1 METIIDNFPWI
12 WENLGMQG
20 IIVAVITLI
29 AYFILKGI
37 KEGLE
42 KKLQAA
48 SESIGNELT
57 KCRDNTNNVEQII
70 INVLRAD
77 FDFRSGCCNT
87 SPQRLLTVAELFKRM
102 KTTKHYIIFYWTKQ
116 GYINALAN
124 KYPGIENLLKE
135 EIIQELQKQ
144 DKYLNGDSEY
154 DDIDEI

>member
-42 KKLQAA
+42 KQLQAA

-57 KCRDNTNNVEQII
+57 KFRDNTNNVEQII

-77 FDFRSGCCNT
+77 INLRSGGCDT

-102 KTTKHYIIFYWTKQ
+102 KATKHYIIFYWTKQ

-135 EIIQELQKQ
+135 EIIQDLQKQ
-144 DKYLNGDSEY
+144 DKYLNGDS
-154 DDIDEI
+154 

>member
-42 KKLQAA
+42 KQLQAA
-48 SESIGNELT
+48 AESIGNELT

-77 FDFRSGCCNT
+77 IDLRSGGCDT
-87 SPQRLLTVAELFKRM
+87 RPQRLLTVAELFKRM
-102 KTTKHYIIFYWTKQ
+102 KTTKHYIIFYWAKQ

-135 EIIQELQKQ
+135 EIIQDLQKQ